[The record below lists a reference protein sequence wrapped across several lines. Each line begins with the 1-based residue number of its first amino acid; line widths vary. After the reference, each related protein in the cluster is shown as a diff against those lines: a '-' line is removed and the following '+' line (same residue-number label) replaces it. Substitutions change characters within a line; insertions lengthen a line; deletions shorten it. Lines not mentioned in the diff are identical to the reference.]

1 MGRKQLKMPNFEFEY
16 PLALLLLL
24 LIVCI
29 YKCPQSI
36 KEIFFPHIHLFHQKR
51 SFINQDKLL
60 YSLILALMITALASP
75 ISYSQKSSNKRK
87 GRDLAFVLDTS
98 GSMAQSGFSKEDPQ
112 KQKFT
117 LLKTLLK
124 NFIENRYDDNVG
136 VAIFGSY
143 AYAAI
148 PLSYDMKSIEF
159 LLEFFDV
166 GIAGD
171 STAIGEGLANGLR
184 ILEKGQA
191 EKKVIILI
199 TDGYQNSGET
209 SIKKAVERAK
219 EMGVV
224 IYTIGLGDTKS
235 FDAKLLRR
243 IADETKGKSFSAKNA
258 RVLKDIYESIDALE
272 PSVIRSQ
279 HYLHKKLLYIYPL
292 AAAGALLAFLLLRYK
307 EEKLS

>member
-1 MGRKQLKMPNFEFEY
+1 MLHFSFEY
-16 PLALLLLL
+16 PLAFVLLF
-24 LIVCI
+24 LIICI
-29 YKCPQSI
+29 YKCPKTIQELI
-36 KEIFFPHIHLFHQKR
+36 FPHTELFHQKT
-51 SFINQDKLL
+51 SFINRDKLL
-60 YSLILALMITALASP
+60 YSLILALLVTALASP

-98 GSMAQSGFSKEDPQ
+98 GSMAESGFSKEDPQ

-124 NFIENRYDDNVG
+124 NFIQNRYDDNVG

-143 AYAAI
+143 AYGAI

-159 LLEFFDV
+159 LLAFFDV

-171 STAIGEGLANGLR
+171 STAIGEGLASGLR

-191 EKKVIILI
+191 KKKVIILI

-209 SIKKAVERAK
+209 SIREAVERAK

-224 IYTIGLGDTKS
+224 IYTIGLGNKKS
-235 FDAKLLRR
+235 FDTKLLQH
-243 IADETKGKSFSAKNA
+243 IADETKGKAFSAKNA
-258 RVLKDIYESIDALE
+258 KVLKDIYESIDALE
-272 PSVIRSQ
+272 PSAIRSQ

-307 EEKLS
+307 EENLS